1 MPSPSSET
9 DGPGPR
15 DATPRRRNGAGRGWR
30 RGAVA
35 LTAVSVI
42 GLAACGSARH
52 AATAASGGP
61 APTTTTTTTTT
72 AGTTTT
78 TTKTKPAVHHH
89 PGPIVAPLTGLPVSR
104 TVADRPAVVVKIDNV
119 EAALPQTGP
128 NQADVVYEEM
138 VEGGLTRLAA
148 VFQSQ
153 YPDPVGPV
161 RSGRLTDKGIADDL
175 IHPVLAYAGANTLFQ
190 PQLAAQPLTDVD
202 DDTNPDLFVR
212 DNDRAAPH
220 NLYTTIAGLA
230 ALDTSHAPP
239 NALWRF
245 RTSGTRFVGA
255 GVKAVASMSI
265 SFPAAAVQWT
275 WDAKAGLWMRSQ
287 NGAVDLDAHEQQLSA
302 SNVII
307 QWIPYI
313 TSAIVTG
320 EGAGADGGP
329 IPEGEFVGSGT
340 AWYLS
345 GGAIVKGT
353 WTRSSITAQTVYR
366 DSGGTKISLQPGRT
380 WVELPALGAAATLT
394 P

>member
-1 MPSPSSET
+1 MPSPSSE
-9 DGPGPR
+9 P
-15 DATPRRRNGAGRGWR
+15 NGACPGSATRPGRDGLGRRWR
-30 RGAVA
+30 HGAAAV
-35 LTAVSVI
+35 TAVSVI
-42 GLAACGSARH
+42 GLAACGSAHH

-61 APTTTTTTTTT
+61 APTTTTTTTSV
-72 AGTTTT
+72 GSTTT
-78 TTKTKPAVHHH
+78 TTKAKPAVHHRA
-89 PGPIVAPLTGLPVSR
+89 GPIVAPLTGLAVSR
-104 TVADRPAVVVKIDNV
+104 AGADRPAVVVKIDNV

-175 IHPVLAYAGANTLFQ
+175 IHPVLAYAGANVLFQ
-190 PQLAAQPLTDVD
+190 PELAAQPLTDVD

-212 DNDRAAPH
+212 DNDRAEPH
-220 NLYTTIAGLA
+220 NLYTDIAGLA
-230 ALDTSHAPP
+230 AVDTSHAPP
-239 NALWRF
+239 NALWKF
-245 RTSGTRFVGA
+245 RPSGTRFSGA
-255 GVKAVASMSI
+255 GVKAVASVAI

-275 WDAKAGLWMRSQ
+275 WDAKAGAWLRSQ
-287 NGAVDLDAHEQQLSA
+287 DGAIDIDAHGQQLSA

-320 EGAGADGGP
+320 EGAGADGGA
-329 IPEGEFVGSGT
+329 IPEGEFVGSGP

-345 GGAIVKGT
+345 GGAVVKGT
-353 WTRSSITAQTVYR
+353 WSRSSITAQTVYR
-366 DSGGTKISLQPGRT
+366 DSGGTKIRLQPGRT
-380 WVELPALGAAATLT
+380 WVELPALGAAAALT